1 MFVFAW
7 ILWGIYTLYFV
18 ISIILSIIRIVISV
32 EEEEESISINIT
44 LGNLIEVATYVFL
57 NIYLFAR

>member
-7 ILWGIYTLYFV
+7 ILWSIYTLYFIV
-18 ISIILSIIRIVISV
+18 SIILAIVHIVMSAEI
-32 EEEEESISINIT
+32 EEPISINIT
-44 LGNLIEVATYVFL
+44 LGNLINVATYVFL

>member
-7 ILWGIYTLYFV
+7 ILWSIYTLYLV
-18 ISIILSIIRIVISV
+18 VST
-32 EEEEESISINIT
+32 IT
-44 LGNLIEVATYVFL
+44 LIVSAVKERIFIVALNYLMSIAVYVFL

>member
-7 ILWGIYTLYFV
+7 ILWSIYTLYFIV
-18 ISIILSIIRIVISV
+18 SIILVIVHIVISA
-32 EEEEESISINIT
+32 EEEEPISIDIT
-44 LGNLIEVATYVFL
+44 LGNLINVATYVFL

>member
-7 ILWGIYTLYFV
+7 ILWSIYTLRFV
-18 ISIILSIIRIVISV
+18 LSIVSAIVRIVICV
-32 EEEEESISINIT
+32 KEEESTPIENIT
-44 LGNLIEVATYVFL
+44 LFNIIEVATYVFL

>member
-18 ISIILSIIRIVISV
+18 FSIILAIIRIV
-32 EEEEESISINIT
+32 EEEELISINIT
-44 LGNLIEVATYVFL
+44 LGNVIEVATYVFL

>member
-18 ISIILSIIRIVISV
+18 ISIILAIIRIVISV
-32 EEEEESISINIT
+32 EEEESISINIT

>member
-7 ILWGIYTLYFV
+7 ILWSIYTLYLVVSTIFLIV
-18 ISIILSIIRIVISV
+18 SIVRERTFIIALNYLISI
-32 EEEEESISINIT
+32 
-44 LGNLIEVATYVFL
+44 AMYVFL

>member
-7 ILWGIYTLYFV
+7 ILWSIYTLYFIV
-18 ISIILSIIRIVISV
+18 SIILAIVNIVISA
-32 EEEEESISINIT
+32 EEEESISINIT
-44 LGNLIEVATYVFL
+44 LGNLIDVATYVFL

>member
-7 ILWGIYTLYFV
+7 ILWSIYTLYFIV
-18 ISIILSIIRIVISV
+18 SIILAIVHIVMSAEV
-32 EEEEESISINIT
+32 EEPISINIT
-44 LGNLIEVATYVFL
+44 LGNLINVATYVFL

>member
-18 ISIILSIIRIVISV
+18 FSIILAIIRIV
-32 EEEEESISINIT
+32 EEEELISINIT
-44 LGNLIEVATYVFL
+44 LGNVIEVATYVFL
-57 NIYLFAR
+57 NIYLIAR

>member
-7 ILWGIYTLYFV
+7 ILWSIYTLYFIV
-18 ISIILSIIRIVISV
+18 SIILAIVHIVISA
-32 EEEEESISINIT
+32 EEEESISINIT
-44 LGNLIEVATYVFL
+44 LGNLINVATYVFL

>member
-18 ISIILSIIRIVISV
+18 ISIILAIIRIVISI
-32 EEEEESISINIT
+32 EEEESISINIT

>member
-18 ISIILSIIRIVISV
+18 ISIILAIIRIVISI
-32 EEEEESISINIT
+32 EEEESISINIT
-44 LGNLIEVATYVFL
+44 LGNFIEVATYVFL

>member
-32 EEEEESISINIT
+32 EEEESISINIT